1 MSDIPSRHL
10 HGDISIVLGAEAGR
24 GVQSMEYVL
33 THVLK
38 HAGYHVFGTKE
49 YMSRVRGG
57 SNSTEIRVS
66 SSRVAAFVDRI
77 DILIPL
83 DAAAI
88 EHLEHRIG
96 PDTIILGDREKLG
109 EAHPIVD
116 VPFTRIATEIGN
128 AIYANTIAVGAVLG
142 LLKVR
147 PEVLDEY
154 LTRFFAKKNPE
165 VIQKNI
171 EAGRKGHEI
180 GSDLGRPGRIDID
193 IPSHSE
199 VQSEMF
205 LDGAEAVALGAIAGG
220 CNFIGAYP
228 MSPSTGV
235 LTYLSQ
241 HARQFGIIAEQ
252 VEDEISGIN
261 MAIGAWY
268 AGARALVSTA
278 GGGFSLMTEG
288 LSLAGITESPLVV
301 HLGQRPGPATG
312 LPTRT
317 EQGDLHLALYAGHGE
332 FPRAIFAPG
341 TLADAY
347 QLIRKAFDLADKTQC
362 PIFVLTDQFLVDSY
376 YNTPD
381 LGDVLTGV
389 VKCFVKT
396 EADYGRYA
404 MTSNGVSPR
413 GVPGFGEGLVVL
425 DSDEHDEQGHI
436 TESMAVRTQMMDKRL
451 SKLGLLKAES
461 IPPELIGPGD
471 YQILLIG
478 WGSNYHVVRE
488 ALQLANR
495 DDVAFL
501 YFRQVY
507 PLHLS
512 TTGYM
517 ERAARTVSVENNA
530 TGQFADVI
538 QLQTGI
544 TVNDKILKYDGMPFS
559 VEELAEQIGE
569 LSAGG
574 KQNG

>member
-1 MSDIPSRHL
+1 MDNIPNRHL

-66 SSRVAAFVDRI
+66 SSRVAAFVERI

-88 EHLEHRIG
+88 DHLGHRIA
-96 PDTIILGDREKLG
+96 PDTIILGDAEKLDTS
-109 EAHPIVD
+109 HPIVD
-116 VPFTRIATEIGN
+116 VPFTKLATEIGN
-128 AIYANTIAVGAVLG
+128 AIYANTIAVGTILG
-142 LLKVR
+142 LLKVS
-147 PEVLDEY
+147 PEVLDGY
-154 LTRFFAKKNPE
+154 LIKFFAKKDPE
-165 VIQKNI
+165 TIRKNI
-171 EAGRKGHEI
+171 AAGRKGYAI
-180 GSDLGRPGRIDID
+180 GSALGGPGRIDID
-193 IPSHSE
+193 IPAHPE
-199 VQSEMF
+199 VQNEMF
-205 LDGAEAVALGAIAGG
+205 LGGAEAVALGAIAGG

-261 MAIGAWY
+261 MGIGAWY

-288 LSLAGITESPLVV
+288 LSLAGITESPLVI
-301 HLGQRPGPATG
+301 HIAQRPGPATG

-347 QLIRKAFDLADKTQC
+347 QLIRQAFDLADKTQC
-362 PIFVLTDQFLVDSY
+362 PIFILTDQFLIDSY

-381 LGDVLTGV
+381 LGNTMTGV
-389 VKCFVKT
+389 VKHFVKT
-396 EADYGRYA
+396 GKDYRRYA
-404 MTSNGVSPR
+404 LTSDGISPR
-413 GVPGFGEGLVVL
+413 GIPGFGEGLVVL
-425 DSDEHDEQGHI
+425 DSDEHDEEGHI
-436 TESMAVRTQMMDKRL
+436 TESMIVRTQMMDKRL
-451 SKLGLLKAES
+451 SKLELLKAES
-461 IPPELIGPGD
+461 IPPELIGNED
-471 YQILLIG
+471 YEILVIA
-478 WGSNYHVVRE
+478 WGSNYHVMRE
-488 ALQLANR
+488 ALQVTHR
-495 DDVAFL
+495 DDVACL
-501 YFRQVY
+501 YFKQVY
-507 PLHLS
+507 PLHHS
-512 TTGYM
+512 TTGYL
-517 ERAARTVSVENNA
+517 EKAKRIVVVENNA

-544 TVNDKILKYDGMPFS
+544 TVNEEILKYDGMPYS
-559 VEELAEQIGE
+559 VEELTAQISE
-569 LSAGG
+569 LSTGG
-574 KQNG
+574 DQNG